1 MASKPPQ
8 PTMSWVGARAIK
20 HLVVDTGPLVTAPVS
35 SLRNTATHYLVT
47 PDVVAELRDRK
58 GRNVIDEAKLQ
69 LPADTVVE
77 GQEPDELHRSREGF
91 EVREPTPEAVARIT
105 SFARKTGDLAVL
117 SSADIR
123 VLALCLTLEL
133 EENGTWRVREFP
145 GQQLTGPPKEE
156 KKDGGAE
163 GEKGEKDGEGKGKG
177 KEGEG
182 PAPAQ
187 EDAADALVE
196 KVEELKVDEPKEE
209 EVPAASTSS
218 APTDSPAPE
227 SSPAPSADSPAS
239 AADSPTPTPAAES
252 AKAQEEQDDDE
263 EDVSDAESDSSA
275 GSWIT
280 PDNVH
285 DHQVRDLGL
294 FESADAA
301 AASTSGGAQAST
313 SSAPAPPPKPK
324 TIMKA
329 AVLTGDFAMQNVALQ
344 MGLNVLG
351 SGGKRVR
358 EVRTWVLRCH
368 ACFKLCKN
376 PDKRFCPSCGG
387 ATLLRTSITYVPVSP
402 QHPQGYILHL
412 KSNFNYR
419 LRGTQFS
426 MANPKMGKAG
436 GNQAEMV
443 VREDQ
448 KEWVRGV
455 RSAEIRREKE
465 QRALQKAVLDD
476 EKRGKRSSPAGS
488 AGWFAEAG
496 SLEAQMLGIGGSKGG
511 VDGMKGRRRGGKN
524 GAGGEVRLDK
534 MGLPIIG
541 NGRRNVNEA
550 RRRK

>member
-1 MASKPPQ
+1 
-8 PTMSWVGARAIK
+8 
-20 HLVVDTGPLVTAPVS
+20 
-35 SLRNTATHYLVT
+35 
-47 PDVVAELRDRK
+47 
-58 GRNVIDEAKLQ
+58 
-69 LPADTVVE
+69 
-77 GQEPDELHRSREGF
+77 
-91 EVREPTPEAVARIT
+91 
-105 SFARKTGDLAVL
+105 
-117 SSADIR
+117 
-123 VLALCLTLEL
+123 
-133 EENGTWRVREFP
+133 VREFP
-145 GQQLTGPPKEE
+145 GQQLTGPPKED
-156 KKDGGAE
+156 KKDEPAAVGAAPEDTE
-163 GEKGEKDGEGKGKG
+163 GDAQAEDKGKG
-177 KEGEG
+177 KEQDEAAPTTGVDELVGE
-182 PAPAQ
+182 
-187 EDAADALVE
+187 VE
-196 KVEELKVDEPKEE
+196 TLKVDEPASQNELAPE
-209 EVPAASTSS
+209 AATIGAGDAPAPAPSTSSSSSAAPAPAPAPSPAPAPPAAAAST
-218 APTDSPAPE
+218 TNGT
-227 SSPAPSADSPAS
+227 ADA
-239 AADSPTPTPAAES
+239 
-252 AKAQEEQDDDE
+252 DDDAG
-263 EDVSDAESDSSA
+263 DVSDAESDSSA

-294 FESADAA
+294 FESAEAQ
-301 AASTSGGAQAST
+301 AASAQAST
-313 SSAPAPPPKPK
+313 SKAQQQPPKPK

-368 ACFKLCKN
+368 ACFKCVPLSLSNSPFASSAHRTDSSAPPCRLCKN

-412 KSNFNYR
+412 KANFNYR

-436 GNQAEMV
+436 GGVNAEMV

-455 RSAEIRREKE
+455 KSAEIRRDKE
-465 QRALQKAVLDD
+465 QRALQKSVLDD
-476 EKRGKRSSPAGS
+476 EKRGKRSGPAGSS

-496 SLEAQMLGIGGSKGG
+496 SLEAQMLGIGGGKGG
-511 VDGMKGRRRGGKN
+511 VDNPKGRRRGGKN

-541 NGRRNVNEA
+541 SGRRNPNEA